1 MAGAEVEKDQLVPK
15 GVAGF
20 FSINFL
26 QLIKSACP
34 ESSITGPAIAE
45 SSNALTS
52 KALTS
57 NALISKAIM
66 PS

>member
-1 MAGAEVEKDQLVPK
+1 MAGAEVEKDQRAPK

-20 FSINFL
+20 FSKNFL
-26 QLIKSACP
+26 QLTESVCP

-52 KALTS
+52 
-57 NALISKAIM
+57 NALMLS
-66 PS
+66 